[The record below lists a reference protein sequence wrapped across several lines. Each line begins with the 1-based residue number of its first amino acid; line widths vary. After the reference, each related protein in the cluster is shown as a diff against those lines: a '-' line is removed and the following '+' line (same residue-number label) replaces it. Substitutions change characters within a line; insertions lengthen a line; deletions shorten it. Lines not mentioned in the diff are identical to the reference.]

1 MLTLPTTSKSADLVR
16 LKINPIEKDQNIKL
30 LEDLRSWI
38 SVNLFRNIGLKE
50 LVEQSKLN
58 STDVMYLFER
68 YLQTTPMTYIR
79 KERDASK

>member
-1 MLTLPTTSKSADLVR
+1 LQRFPKSADLVR

-30 LEDLRSWI
+30 LEDLCSWI

-50 LVEQSKLN
+50 LVEQSKL
-58 STDVMYLFER
+58 SSIDVMYLFER